1 MKTAIVHE
9 WFVNYMGSE
18 KCVESFTSIY
28 PDADIFALID
38 FLEQPDRNTI
48 LKGKHAKTSFI
59 QKLPFAQSRRTFYLP
74 LYPLA
79 VEQFDLSDYNVILSS
94 SHSVAKGALTRW
106 DQMHVCYCHTPIRYA
121 WDLYHQYLRETGL
134 SKGIKGMWAKYVLH
148 KIRLWDISSANRP
161 DYYIA
166 NSRYIANRIKK
177 TYNRDAVVIYP
188 PVDTHKFSLQ
198 PDKDNYYIAIS
209 RFVPYKKMDIVVR
222 AFSGMPEHKLLV
234 VGDGPD
240 IKRIKSLASPN
251 IELLGYLR
259 TEELKTYLEKAKA
272 LVFPAEEDFGI
283 TVVEALACGT
293 PVIALNRG
301 GTAETITSEVNGLHF
316 SSQTPEGIVDAV
328 SRFEKIRNK
337 FNPKE
342 IRNSSLR
349 FSRAN
354 FENNIKAFISNKS
367 EEFFNRNSAQ

>member
-1 MKTAIVHE
+1 
-9 WFVNYMGSE
+9 MGSE

-198 PDKDNYYIAIS
+198 PDKENYYIAIS

-222 AFSGMPEHKLLV
+222 AFSGMPENKLLV

-316 SSQTPEGIVDAV
+316 SSQTPEGIIDAV

-337 FNPKE
+337 FNPEE

>member
-18 KCVESFTSIY
+18 KCVESFTNIY

-38 FLEQPDRNTI
+38 FLEQPDRDTI
-48 LKGKHAKTSFI
+48 LKGKHASTSFI
-59 QKLPFAQSRRTFYLP
+59 QKLPFAKSRRTFYLP

-79 VEQFDLSDYNVILSS
+79 VEQFDLSDYNIILSS

-148 KIRLWDISSANRP
+148 KIRQWDISSANRP

-198 PDKDNYYIAIS
+198 PNKENYYIAIS
-209 RFVPYKKMDIVVR
+209 RFVPYKKMDIVVE
-222 AFSGMPEHKLLV
+222 AFSKMPDKKLLV

-240 IKRIKSLASPN
+240 TKRIKSLASPN
-251 IELLGYLR
+251 IALLGYLR
-259 TEELKTYLEKAKA
+259 TEELKTHLEKARV

-301 GTAETITSEVNGLHF
+301 GTAETITNEVNGLHF
-316 SSQTPEGIVDAV
+316 SSQTAEGIIDAV
-328 SRFEKIRNK
+328 TRFEKIENK
-337 FNPKE
+337 FNPEE

-349 FSRAN
+349 FSRTN
-354 FENNIKAFISNKS
+354 FENNIRTFISDKS
-367 EEFFNRNSAQ
+367 EEFFNRNSTQ